1 MMRATCQISPDTD
14 TFLGRRPCHTIR
26 TRYPEGV
33 SSTIGVRGMRV
44 SRSRG
49 TAGLAPVM
57 AIVLALAACGQ
68 GTGEAPTLS
77 PGPSTQANTS
87 AAPSSAA
94 QVPTPTDTATPP
106 TTPDPQPDVTL
117 LAAGDIAACS
127 KDGDAATAAILKR
140 YPEARVQTLG
150 DNAYDKGTPRQFGC
164 FDDTWGVAFDRLQPA
179 LGGHDYMTA
188 GGAGY
193 FGYFAKRLAPF
204 APTANEPTMG
214 WYAYDLG
221 AWRIIVLNSICDRI
235 GGCDAASPEVAWLR
249 TELARTPAT
258 CSLAVIHN
266 PRFSSGRKEN
276 EPRVQPL
283 WEELQGAGVE
293 MVLSGD
299 NHTYERLAP
308 MTPSGQSDASG
319 IRQFVVGTGGRS
331 HYSFSEGAIHP
342 NTEVRDDQTFGV
354 LKLTLSDGSYAW
366 QFLHEAGKTF
376 TDEGQQGCH

>member
-1 MMRATCQISPDTD
+1 MRGA
-14 TFLGRRPCHTIR
+14 
-26 TRYPEGV
+26 V
-33 SSTIGVRGMRV
+33 GVRRQGDAV
-44 SRSRG
+44 ARSRRV
-49 TAGLAPVM
+49 AGLGPAV
-57 AIVLALAACGQ
+57 AIVLALSACAQTPSGSA
-68 GTGEAPTLS
+68 TSAPAPAPVIASPTL
-77 PGPSTQANTS
+77 PSTGS
-87 AAPSSAA
+87 AAPVS
-94 QVPTPTDTATPP
+94 TETPP
-106 TTPDPQPDVTL
+106 TTATPSPIADAVL

-127 KDGDAATAAILKR
+127 KDGDSATAAILKQH
-140 YPEARVQTLG
+140 PEARVQTLG

-235 GGCDAASPEVAWLR
+235 GGCDAASPELTWLH
-249 TELARTPAT
+249 TELARTPAR

-283 WEELQGAGVE
+283 WEELQSAGVE

-308 MTPSGQSDASG
+308 MTPTGQSDPSG

-342 NTEVRDDQTFGV
+342 NTEARDDQTFGV
-354 LKLTLSDGSYAW
+354 LKLTLRDGSYTW
-366 QFLHEAGKTF
+366 KFLPEAGKTF
-376 TDEGQQGCH
+376 TDEGQQDCH